1 MRKNFKLLFM
11 SLAIGVLAL
20 VGCGNGEK
28 GSSKDGT
35 VTLELFSNKSES
47 INTYKAMIQE
57 FEEENP
63 DDQD

>member
-28 GSSKDGT
+28 AAVRT
-35 VTLELFSNKSES
+35 EQLH
-47 INTYKAMIQE
+47 
-57 FEEENP
+57 
-63 DDQD
+63 